1 MIQFFVIL
9 PTVCRVDCIGCESKY
24 TGVIMDWIGLGRDTS
39 LDLVGLD
46 LEKWTLVHNSVSTAV
61 FVGSVYR
68 HP

>member
-1 MIQFFVIL
+1 
-9 PTVCRVDCIGCESKY
+9 
-24 TGVIMDWIGLGRDTS
+24 MDWIGLGRDTS